1 MKAHSVETDE
11 LIEGAE
17 PGGAAFLVEL
27 AEGAMVFN
35 Y

>member
-1 MKAHSVETDE
+1 MKAHSVEADE

-17 PGGAAFLVEL
+17 PGGAAFLVDL
-27 AEGAMVFN
+27 AQDAAVFT

>member
-1 MKAHSVETDE
+1 MKAHSVESDE

-17 PGGAAFLVEL
+17 PGGAAFLVDL
-27 AEGAMVFN
+27 ADGAAVFN